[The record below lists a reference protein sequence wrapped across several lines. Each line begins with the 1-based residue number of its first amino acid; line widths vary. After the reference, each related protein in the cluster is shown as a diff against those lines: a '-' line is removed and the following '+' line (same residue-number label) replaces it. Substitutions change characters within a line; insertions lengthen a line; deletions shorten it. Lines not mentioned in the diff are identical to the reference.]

1 MNKEREIVKKPNGQK
16 IILYPDGSWC
26 NFNELI
32 DTKWLFVFSS
42 DARLIDINS
51 LEFKPENLFS
61 VPSTVNYTIEGY
73 FNWSKNWSLKND
85 FLQLTLKNNE
95 SEEFISLEGEL
106 VFAKSQRLIIG
117 NASAKLKNK
126 ASKELENLSGKFTAT
141 EIE

>member
-85 FLQLTLKNNE
+85 FVQLTLKNNE

-126 ASKELENLSGKFTAT
+126 ASMELENLSGKFTAT

>member
-42 DARLIDINS
+42 DVRLIDINS
-51 LEFKPENLFS
+51 LEFKHENLFI
-61 VPSTVNYTIEGY
+61 VPSTVNDTFEGY

-85 FLQLTLKNNE
+85 FLHFTLKNNE
-95 SEEFISLEGEL
+95 SEEFISCEGEL

-117 NASAKLKNK
+117 KASAKLKNK
-126 ASKELENLSGKFTAT
+126 ASMELENLFGKFTAT

>member
-42 DARLIDINS
+42 DARLIDIYS

-61 VPSTVNYTIEGY
+61 VPSKVNYTIEGY

-126 ASKELENLSGKFTAT
+126 ASMELENLSGKFTAT